1 MRIDAQAKFGLRS
14 RPDVMAR
21 NISFQGYLSLSV
33 LTFSKVSAKK
43 HCKDSFGLLQF
54 NASAYKIQKG
64 KTERINEHQL
74 SPKAKELVQ
83 SDFEALI
90 LN

>member
-1 MRIDAQAKFGLRS
+1 MHKPSLASGAGQMSWQGTF
-14 RPDVMAR
+14 P
-21 NISFQGYLSLSV
+21 FQGYLSLSV

-64 KTERINEHQL
+64 KTERINEHQAF
-74 SPKAKELVQ
+74 SQ
-83 SDFEALI
+83 SQRAST
-90 LN
+90 